1 MRGSDLW
8 TVTQKIIEEL
18 SVRNI
23 KVKGIV
29 SDMGPSN
36 QSMWKSADIKSKRS
50 VTMYFPLSINV
61 LF

>member
-1 MRGSDLW
+1 MRGTDLW

-29 SDMGPSN
+29 SNMGPSN
-36 QSMWKSADIKSKRS
+36 QSMWKSAGIKSKRS
-50 VTMYFPLSINV
+50 ITMYFPLSINV

>member
-1 MRGSDLW
+1 MRGTDLR

-29 SDMGPSN
+29 SDMSPSN
-36 QSMWKSADIKSKRS
+36 QSMWKSADIKNKRS

>member
-1 MRGSDLW
+1 MRGTDLW

-29 SDMGPSN
+29 SDMGPS
-36 QSMWKSADIKSKRS
+36 KHVEKCCGIKSKRS
-50 VTMYFPLSINV
+50 VTMYFPLSINI

>member
-1 MRGSDLW
+1 MRGTDLW

-36 QSMWKSADIKSKRS
+36 QSMWKSAGIKSKRS
-50 VTMYFPLSINV
+50 VTKDFPLSINV